1 MTKSLSLRFQ
11 GRIWT
16 WVRKKEKY
24 GHQEGN
30 VFFYIYLAV
39 LEAWLHGGQVSEKTQ
54 QLQDVLTSWYPD
66 DGS

>member
-39 LEAWLHGGQVSEKTQ
+39 LEAWLHGGRVKK
-54 QLQDVLTSWYPD
+54 LNNYRMH
-66 DGS
+66 